1 MSFVLL
7 AWENVPESIEFFR
20 LPEDHAMVE
29 TAKASAGKYINSDDL
44 EEDDPIFALSEFL
57 ASDEGKGMKLKGAVH
72 DGPFATVISCGC
84 MM

>member
-29 TAKASAGKYINSDDL
+29 TAKASASIRTILKKTIRSS
-44 EEDDPIFALSEFL
+44 LSVSSSRL
-57 ASDEGKGMKLKGAVH
+57 MKAKE
-72 DGPFATVISCGC
+72 
-84 MM
+84 